1 MMILAH
7 FRFDLGHERNKV
19 CFPKEMESLP
29 RNGKLLGGKGVIE
42 LRKLL
47 NNPDPTC
54 GFLRASQ
61 WDQLCEFALIDKIS
75 IHFRKIVFPSL
86 LWRGW
91 SSAMKTYMLKFMDIS
106 LRFKQIP

>member
-19 CFPKEMESLP
+19 CFSKEMESLP

-42 LRKLL
+42 LRNRL

-54 GFLRASQ
+54 
-61 WDQLCEFALIDKIS
+61 
-75 IHFRKIVFPSL
+75 VF
-86 LWRGW
+86 
-91 SSAMKTYMLKFMDIS
+91 
-106 LRFKQIP
+106 FKSKSVGSTM